1 MKTWVKKIMLEKIM
15 VFMFGAD
22 EVDTNFWGFWTF
34 DDTLF
39 IGIDKRFH
47 RMEEI

>member
-22 EVDTNFWGFWTF
+22 EVDTNFWGFELLM
-34 DDTLF
+34 TLYSL
-39 IGIDKRFH
+39 
-47 RMEEI
+47 E